1 MFIMKLIK
9 EITDKD
15 ILGTD
20 GVSNAKP
27 RITARAIL
35 KNRNNQYAVMYS
47 EDFDFYSFPGGGVGK
62 SEDIISALKRE
73 IKEETGCNCDVIEEL
88 GCVKENRAHCD
99 YTQISYYFVITTNDT
114 RLNPAFTQAE
124 TKHKTTVNWYTL
136 DETIKIIT
144 EPAYDK
150 VQRKF
155 LQARE
160 IAALNEYLNG
170 TVIDVDYYGRKL

>member
-1 MFIMKLIK
+1 MKLIK

-20 GVSNAKP
+20 GLSNAKP

-35 KNRNNQYAVMYS
+35 KNRNNQYALMYS
-47 EDFDFYSFPGGGVGK
+47 EDFDFYSFPGGGVEK

-73 IKEETGCNCDVIEEL
+73 IKEETGCTCDIIEEL

-99 YTQISYYFVITTNDT
+99 YTQISYYFVIITNDT
-114 RLNPAFTQAE
+114 KLNPAFTQAE

-136 DETIKIIT
+136 DETIKLIT
-144 EPAYDK
+144 EPVYDK

-155 LQARE
+155 LHARD
-160 IAALNEYLNG
+160 IAALNEYLNKSK
-170 TVIDVDYYGRKL
+170 DFK